1 MGRYR
6 GAYGTLSLFILIVP
20 PILACSL
27 IGELPGFADGCYL
40 GTAKAW
46 IDENANGLWDTD
58 EKPLPGV
65 SFSLT
70 DGKSDR
76 DYLYEAVSKEKGEF
90 FLSIFPNTCK
100 SLKGYT
106 LTLRATPPQGYQATT
121 SSEIVI
127 PQDELLDTDMHDYS
141 FGFLLEGSKE

>member
-1 MGRYR
+1 MERFRKAYR
-6 GAYGTLSLFILIVP
+6 ALSLLIMIVP

-46 IDENANGLWDTD
+46 VDENANGLWDTA

-70 DGKSDR
+70 DTQSDK
-76 DYLYEAVSKEKGEF
+76 DYLYEPVSNEKGEF

-106 LTLRATPPQGYQATT
+106 LTLRAEPPEGYKAATP
-121 SSEIVI
+121 SEIVI
-127 PQDELLDTDMHDYS
+127 PEDELLDSEMHDYL
-141 FGFLLEGSKE
+141 FGFLPEDSEK